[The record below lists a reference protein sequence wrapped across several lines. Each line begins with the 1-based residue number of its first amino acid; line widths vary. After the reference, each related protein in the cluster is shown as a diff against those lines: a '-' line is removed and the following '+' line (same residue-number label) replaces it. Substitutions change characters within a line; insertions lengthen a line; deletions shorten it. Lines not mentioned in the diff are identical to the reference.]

1 LALIQ
6 ELIIKTYIAP
16 NAIKKLCVRA
26 LRRNK
31 QRGVVIGQGYAL
43 KCSKCDYKKTFH
55 TGIGFLFMEIKE
67 QVAMDIVDGKYG
79 KEMQSFIRVMMWD

>member
-1 LALIQ
+1 M
-6 ELIIKTYIAP
+6 
-16 NAIKKLCVRA
+16 
-26 LRRNK
+26 
-31 QRGVVIGQGYAL
+31 